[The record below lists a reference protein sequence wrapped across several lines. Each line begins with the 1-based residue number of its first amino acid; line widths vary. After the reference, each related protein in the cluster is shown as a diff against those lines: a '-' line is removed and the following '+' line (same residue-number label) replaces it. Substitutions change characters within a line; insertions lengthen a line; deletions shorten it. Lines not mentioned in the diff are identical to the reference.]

1 MTQDSSL
8 VDISTGLMTTKEAAT
23 YLRISTS
30 SLYMRIQRNQIPFI
44 RLGHHLRFRKSEL
57 DRALKTMAT
66 KTQQE
71 CTPAPGKAS

>member
-8 VDISTGLMTTKEAAT
+8 VDIGAGLMTTKEAAA

-30 SLYMRIQRNQIPFI
+30 SLYMRLQRNQIPFI

-57 DRALKTMAT
+57 DRALKTIAA

-71 CTPAPGKAS
+71 CTPASGQAS